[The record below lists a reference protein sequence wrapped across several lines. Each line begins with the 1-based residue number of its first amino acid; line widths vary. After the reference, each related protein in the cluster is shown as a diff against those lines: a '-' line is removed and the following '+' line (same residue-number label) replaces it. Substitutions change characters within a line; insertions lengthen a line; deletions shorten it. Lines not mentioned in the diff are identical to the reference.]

1 LGSALDQEQREL
13 AERIQ
18 IDWAYI
24 GGQSRD
30 FKLLALPLPW
40 LGIRGFNPKLK
51 KGFCGIN

>member
-1 LGSALDQEQREL
+1 VASALDREQREL
-13 AERIQ
+13 AERNQ
-18 IDWAYI
+18 IDRVHI